1 MDFSLN
7 DDHVAL
13 RDAVQRFCDGEY
25 PAQQRGNPETPH
37 SSAQRAGPAWPN
49 SACSACPSTPSSA
62 AAARAPSS

>member
-25 PAQQRGNPETPH
+25 PAHQRGNPETPELD
-37 SSAQRAGPAWPN
+37 AQRWAGMAELGLLGLALR
-49 SACSACPSTPSSA
+49 S
-62 AAARAPSS
+62 